1 MPRPLFG
8 GAAFF
13 SFADVSL
20 LFLGAAGRRSCR
32 GSLVGHGRFGFFR
45 RRRLVSASAGKNAF
59 DCVVALMAGVFED
72 PALLRTELVFAAPR
86 PGPYGRILGLELI
99 QNAVR
104 TDAGKA
110 LGNLQFLPSTA
121 KRGRLREVGGFNHQC
136 RTFVPADGIA
146 HPGTRTVGTML

>member
-1 MPRPLFG
+1 
-8 GAAFF
+8 
-13 SFADVSL
+13 
-20 LFLGAAGRRSCR
+20 
-32 GSLVGHGRFGFFR
+32 
-45 RRRLVSASAGKNAF
+45 
-59 DCVVALMAGVFED
+59 MAGVFED
-72 PALLRTELVFAAPR
+72 PALRRTELVFAAPR
-86 PGPYGRILGLELI
+86 PFPYGGILGLELI

-146 HPGTRTVGTML
+146 HPGTSTIGAMLGADVDDAYVVDHFNDNGNRILALCNLVVIVVEQRQHDRSGAVAERG